1 MKHLDFSH
9 NQINDE
15 NFESFQ
21 LYPKENLILE
31 ELDLS
36 SNYITDKGAIKFF
49 KNLID
54 NRTLLKMNFFDNHL
68 ENETANVIL
77 DMLKSNRSI
86 LNINVNCNNISLKYM
101 DEIKNQIQ
109 NNKIIEKVKYIPKL
123 KNELRDLEFDP
134 NEINDIKNKLKYY
147 NMERENLTQKF
158 RKEVKEL
165 QNKKKDNLKSYKNI
179 EETIKKIEKQ
189 NNNLQ
194 NQFSNLKEED
204 INEGNTFIE
213 NLNKINLKHKY
224 NEEVELFKI
233 TYNKTKKEGE
243 TLKIGLTSLQNQLNI
258 AEDQY
263 KKKLD
268 YLEKLKSAV
277 IKKNDLIK
285 YSKRKSQTFV

>member
-1 MKHLDFSH
+1 
-9 NQINDE
+9 
-15 NFESFQ
+15 
-21 LYPKENLILE
+21 
-31 ELDLS
+31 
-36 SNYITDKGAIKFF
+36 
-49 KNLID
+49 
-54 NRTLLKMNFFDNHL
+54 
-68 ENETANVIL
+68 
-77 DMLKSNRSI
+77 
-86 LNINVNCNNISLKYM
+86 M

-213 NLNKINLKHKY
+213 EINSMKDKINTLESQLKDINLNKINLKHKY

-233 TYNKTKKEGE
+233 TYNKTKGHPVNRYTPFLHLFYWAVVQSCPSQYFVES
-243 TLKIGLTSLQNQLNI
+243 GLITS
-258 AEDQY
+258 AGF
-263 KKKLD
+263 
-268 YLEKLKSAV
+268 SAIRGCRYRSV
-277 IKKNDLIK
+277 NEYQSLA
-285 YSKRKSQTFV
+285 S